1 MVEMAAREPSHDPDS
16 SGPGSPGVEPES
28 QGPQFP
34 DVVDAE
40 VHARWPLGAAAQVLL
55 LGHLREVLA
64 RRGPVAAGSDDVEH
78 LHKLRVACRRLRSAL
93 HGTAE
98 LWPRKTSR
106 AALRAI
112 KDLAKACSRA
122 RDLDVE
128 AEHLSALVPDAPH
141 DEELALRWLW
151 ARARQ
156 ARHHE
161 QARVRE
167 AVRRFDEDG
176 WPERLVT
183 LFATSPVDLASWT
196 PPAPKSKSKK
206 PKRKPRVEQ
215 GPDDRGDDSQ
225 PTGKAKA
232 ARPAKRSG
240 RATKSK
246 RKASPAT
253 RPGADDATTRNNPR
267 RKRTRAD
274 KARPSRNKVQE
285 AGAEPS
291 SQSKPLR
298 PPRKRA
304 Q

>member
-1 MVEMAAREPSHDPDS
+1 MAAREPSHDPDS
-16 SGPGSPGVEPES
+16 SGPGSPGAEPEFPA
-28 QGPQFP
+28 PQFP
-34 DVVDAE
+34 ALVDAE

-64 RRGPVAAGSDDVEH
+64 RRGPVASGSDDVEH

-93 HGTAE
+93 HGTSE

-106 AALRAI
+106 AALRAV

-128 AEHLSALVPDAPH
+128 AKHLSELVTDAPH

-156 ARHHE
+156 ARHLE
-161 QARVRE
+161 QAQVRD
-167 AVRRFDEDG
+167 AVRRFDDAG

-183 LFATSPVDLASWT
+183 LFATTPVDLATWT
-196 PPAPKSKSKK
+196 PPAPRSKK
-206 PKRKPRVEQ
+206 AKQDPRPEQ
-215 GPDDRGDDSQ
+215 DPDGGGGDPQ
-225 PTGKAKA
+225 PPGKAKDSG
-232 ARPAKRSG
+232 PAKRSG
-240 RATKSK
+240 KPTKSK
-246 RKASPAT
+246 RKLSSAS
-253 RPGADDATTRNNPR
+253 GQDADDPATRNNPR
-267 RKRTRAD
+267 RKRTRAR
-274 KARPSRNKVQE
+274 KPRPSRNTVQE
-285 AGAEPS
+285 AGAEAS
-291 SQSKPLR
+291 ARSKPLR